1 MIKMLRP
8 EDVWQ
13 PKLGAP
19 RGNRNRF
26 KTGLYTNEAKALRK
40 QIAAWKR
47 ETRTLLQRVE
57 AAQSPPPCGEADK
70 IRAASEASA
79 QNFSGGG
86 SGA

>member
-26 KTGLYTNEAKALRK
+26 KIGLYTNEAKALRK
-40 QIAAWKR
+40 QIATWKR
-47 ETRTLLQRVE
+47 TTRALLRVVE
-57 AAQSPPPCGEADK
+57 
-70 IRAASEASA
+70 
-79 QNFSGGG
+79 
-86 SGA
+86 GATSNPS